1 MFQQRFSGNIK
12 KIAGRTKFIFLVLL
26 LVVVSCRK
34 NPAADNGDTVPEN
47 PAAPVF
53 YNLSLE
59 TDKACYS
66 PGDEI
71 DFTLSG
77 QISFPVRVRYKYL
90 NILVS
95 DVELPAAEW
104 TWTAPADD
112 FRGYTVEVYDTVDQQ
127 EVIYAATAVDVS
139 SDWTKFPR
147 YGFLSSYGVMSEDEI
162 QQVISELNR
171 FHINGLQF
179 YDWHNKHHKPL
190 PLVNGV
196 PASSWKDIGNRTTY
210 FSTVKNY
217 IDAAHNR
224 NMKTMFYNLLY
235 GAWND
240 FQDDGIDRQWFMY
253 SDNTHTNIDIFALS
267 SPFLS
272 NLYLLDPSNANWQQY
287 LKDQNEIVYNNLDF
301 DGYHIDQLGDR
312 GTRYIYDGSYLNLTQ
327 AFGSFIQANN
337 SAFPEKYAVMN
348 AVNQYGQQVI
358 AQSPVNFLYTE
369 VWSPYDTYKDLA
381 SLIRQNNMLS
391 GDAKNQVL
399 AAYVN
404 YNLADTKNYFND
416 ASVLFADAV
425 IFAFGGAH
433 LELGEHM
440 LCREYFPYDKLQL
453 SDNLRTSLLSYYNF
467 MVAYQNLLRDGGD
480 FNTVTLE
487 SLDGKIKFAN
497 WPEGNG
503 YVSVV
508 GKQVGDR
515 QIIHLINFT
524 ASTTTS
530 WRDNEGVQAT
540 PPLISGAKIS
550 FTHQDAINTI
560 WVASPDIAGGSP
572 QKLNFLQQGDK
583 VSFELPSLKYWD
595 MIVIE

>member
-12 KIAGRTKFIFLVLL
+12 KIAGYTKFVFLVL
-26 LVVVSCRK
+26 VFAVVSCRK
-34 NPAADNGDTVPEN
+34 NPVADNGDTVPEN

-71 DFTLSG
+71 NFTLSG
-77 QISFPVRVRYKYL
+77 QISFPVKVRYKYL
-90 NILVS
+90 NTLVS

-112 FRGYTVEVYDTVDQQ
+112 LKGYTVEVYDTVDQQ

-162 QQVISELNR
+162 QQVISDLNR

-190 PLVNGV
+190 PLVNSV

-240 FQDDGIDRQWFMY
+240 FQEDGVDRQWFMY

-272 NLYLLDPSNANWQQY
+272 SLYLLDPSNANWQQY

-312 GTRYIYDGSYLNLTQ
+312 GTRYTYDGSYLNLTQ

-391 GDAKNQVL
+391 GNAKNQVL

-440 LCREYFPYDKLQL
+440 LCREYFPFDKLQM

-480 FNTVTLE
+480 FNTVNLE

-503 YVSVV
+503 YVSVI
-508 GKQVGDR
+508 GKLVGDR

-530 WRDNEGVQAT
+530 WRDNEGVQST

-550 FTHQDAINTI
+550 FTHPDPVNRI

-572 QKLNFLQQGDK
+572 QELNFLQQGDR